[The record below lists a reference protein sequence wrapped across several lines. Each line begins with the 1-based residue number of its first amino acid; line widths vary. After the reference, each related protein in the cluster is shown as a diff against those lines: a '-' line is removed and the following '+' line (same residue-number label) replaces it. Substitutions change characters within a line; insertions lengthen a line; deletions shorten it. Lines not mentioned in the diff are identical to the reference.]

1 MNGAV
6 RDRTTGAALAV
17 EHVQAFYGE
26 SQALFGVSLDVRP
39 GEVVAL
45 LGRNGAGK
53 STTLKSIMGFV
64 PPSAGRVWLRGEDV
78 TGRPPHRMARSGVG
92 YVPED
97 RRIFPDLSVRENLEI
112 AAKPGPD
119 GRPAPRIDEIL
130 EDFVLLKPL
139 LGRKGGFLSGGEQ
152 QLLTMARAL
161 MGNPDVLL
169 LDEPTEGLAPVM
181 VQAIER
187 VLLALK
193 ARRATILLAEQNL
206 GFAGRVA
213 DRGFVLDKGRVAL
226 SGGMAECANSPEV
239 ARLLAV

>member
-1 MNGAV
+1 MTSGGE
-6 RDRTTGAALAV
+6 GAALV
-17 EHVQAFYGE
+17 VQDVHAFYGE

-53 STTLKSIMGFV
+53 STTFKSIMGFV
-64 PPSAGRVWLRGEDV
+64 PPAAGRIRLGDRDV
-78 TGRPPHRMARSGVG
+78 TGQPPHRIARAGVG

-97 RRIFPDLSVRENLEI
+97 RRVFPDLTVRENLEI

-119 GRPAPRIDEIL
+119 GRAAPRVEEIL
-130 EDFVLLKPL
+130 EDFALLKPL

-152 QLLTMARAL
+152 QLLTIARAL
-161 MGNPDVLL
+161 MGSPDILL

-193 ARRATILLAEQNL
+193 RRRATILLAEQNL

-213 DRGFVLDKGRVAL
+213 DRGFVLDKGRVAI
-226 SGGMAECANSPEV
+226 SGSMAECVNSPEV